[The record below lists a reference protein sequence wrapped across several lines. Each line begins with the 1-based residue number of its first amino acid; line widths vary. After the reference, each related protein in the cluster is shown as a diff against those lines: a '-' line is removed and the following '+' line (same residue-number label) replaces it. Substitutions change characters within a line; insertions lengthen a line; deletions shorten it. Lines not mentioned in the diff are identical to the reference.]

1 MNSLQARFNKEIA
14 KTLQKELD
22 LKNVMAVPSLSKIVV
37 NMGVKD
43 AITDKKNIEKAAV
56 ILSQVT
62 GQKPKWASAKK
73 SISAFKLREG
83 DKIGIVETLRGRKM
97 YDFFE
102 RLISIVMPRF
112 RDFHGV
118 KKTSFDG
125 NGNYTLGF
133 TESTVFPEIDP
144 GKVDKIQG
152 FEVSIVTSAAN
163 DKSGFALLKALG
175 MTKDEDIVKA
185 NPDKKI
191 LFVGKKGDF
200 PEYKKILER
209 IYFLDGESAFEITAN

>member
-1 MNSLQARFNKEIA
+1 MDTFKTRFKKQIA
-14 KTLQKELD
+14 GELQKELNV
-22 LKNVMAVPSLSKIVV
+22 KNVMAIPALSKIVV

-43 AITDKKNIEKAAV
+43 AVADKKNLEKASV
-56 ILSQVT
+56 ILGQIT

-83 DKIGIVETLRGRKM
+83 DKIGLVVTLRGQKM

-102 RLISIVMPRF
+102 RLISVVMPRF

-118 KKTSFDG
+118 RKTSFDG
-125 NGNYTLGF
+125 NGNYSLGF

-152 FEVSIVTSAAN
+152 FEVTIVTTATD
-163 DKSGFALLKALG
+163 DKGGYALLKALG
-175 MTKDEDIVKA
+175 MPFVK
-185 NPDKKI
+185 
-191 LFVGKKGDF
+191 
-200 PEYKKILER
+200 
-209 IYFLDGESAFEITAN
+209 

>member
-1 MNSLQARFNKEIA
+1 MDTLKNRFKKEIA
-14 KTLQKELD
+14 GVLQKELG
-22 LKNVMAVPSLSKIVV
+22 LKSSMAVPALSKIVV

-43 AITDKKNIEKAAV
+43 AVADKKNLEKASL
-56 ILSQVT
+56 ILAQIT

-73 SISAFKLREG
+73 SISSFKLREG
-83 DKIGIVETLRGRKM
+83 DKIGLVVTLRGQKM

-118 KKTSFDG
+118 RKTSFDG
-125 NGNYTLGF
+125 NGNYSLGF

-144 GKVDKIQG
+144 GKIDRIQG
-152 FEVSIVTSAAN
+152 FEVTIVTTATD

-175 MTKDEDIVKA
+175 MPFVK
-185 NPDKKI
+185 
-191 LFVGKKGDF
+191 
-200 PEYKKILER
+200 
-209 IYFLDGESAFEITAN
+209 

>member
-1 MNSLQARFNKEIA
+1 MDNLQTRFKKQIA
-14 KTLQKELD
+14 QDLQKELG

-43 AITDKKNIEKAAV
+43 AILDKKNLEKASA
-56 ILSQVT
+56 ILGQVT

-73 SISAFKLREG
+73 SISSFKLREG
-83 DKIGIVETLRGRKM
+83 DKIGLVVTLRGKKM

-102 RLISIVMPRF
+102 RLISVVLPRF

-118 KKTSFDG
+118 KKVSFDG

-144 GKVDKIQG
+144 GKIDKVQG
-152 FEVSIVTSAAN
+152 FEVSIVTTARN
-163 DKSGFALLKALG
+163 DKNGFALLKAMG
-175 MTKDEDIVKA
+175 MPFVK
-185 NPDKKI
+185 
-191 LFVGKKGDF
+191 
-200 PEYKKILER
+200 
-209 IYFLDGESAFEITAN
+209 

>member
-1 MNSLQARFNKEIA
+1 MNSLQTRFKKEIA
-14 KTLQKELD
+14 GVLQKDLK
-22 LKNVMAVPSLSKIVV
+22 LKNVMAVPTLSKIVV

-43 AITDKKNIEKAAV
+43 AIADKKNLEKASA

-62 GQKPKWASAKK
+62 GQKPKWAKAKK
-73 SISAFKLREG
+73 SISSFKLREG
-83 DKIGIVETLRGRKM
+83 DKIGLVVTLRGRKM
-97 YDFFE
+97 YDFYE

-144 GKVDKIQG
+144 GKIDKIQG
-152 FEVSIVTSAAN
+152 FEVSIVTTATD

-175 MTKDEDIVKA
+175 MPFTK
-185 NPDKKI
+185 
-191 LFVGKKGDF
+191 
-200 PEYKKILER
+200 
-209 IYFLDGESAFEITAN
+209 